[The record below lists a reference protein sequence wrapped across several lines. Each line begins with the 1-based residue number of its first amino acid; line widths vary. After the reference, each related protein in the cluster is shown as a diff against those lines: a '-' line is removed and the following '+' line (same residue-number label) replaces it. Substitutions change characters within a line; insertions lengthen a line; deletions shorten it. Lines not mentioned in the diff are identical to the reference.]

1 MTRIGAS
8 TPNPSSPNVASAT
21 SRSGCDGGGGG
32 GGGGP
37 NDWTLPQ
44 GYLGQTPTTCPVFQS
59 LPAAP
64 RKKPQVG
71 GMYEYAGA
79 GIEVL
84 NEPKYGPVTPE
95 QMKPTHD
102 GAVALR
108 HPPMAPSLP
117 TTPIDGG
124 GGGGDGAGDGGG
136 GGGGDGGGIV
146 ISARSLRR
154 HPQSGMFVI
163 DGSRPRRRRDGD
175 GTDAAAS
182 ASDAAASAA
191 PEPKRLRKAA
201 SPNLSRLKDRSSTLR
216 RMVVG

>member
-108 HPPMAPSLP
+108 HPPMAPNLP

-136 GGGGDGGGIV
+136 GGGGDGGIV